1 MTVPTE
7 SVTFFFVQVSAS
19 FGRQI
24 DHFVLPHVPL
34 GQWPNFGDKR
44 ALLLQWFTNFH
55 NTNFI
60 KTPMKQ
66 VTRTFSALF
75 IFCLLTFGSLL
86 AQPQTLLTDL
96 KFYLR
101 MDGNLNDVS
110 VNGFHATHNG
120 SWTND
125 RNGNPNS
132 AIQLTAANMQTI
144 SLFNSPDLH
153 PQLPMTVA
161 FDARFDQLGATVFA
175 NDFTA
180 SIYSGMWVGVD
191 AGGHVHV
198 NFGDGGTTI
207 PNQRRSRTGTTAIT
221 TGTWHSYVCVIRTA
235 TDMDIYVDCVNDN
248 GTYSGNGGTIFYDTN
263 VGQMGVASIAGS
275 TNGASYMSGAI
286 DRVAFWSRD
295 LTPGDVAKWCNGNM
309 DQLITSVEPKAPAV
323 DFNLFPNPTEDRLT
337 ISIGN
342 GDQLE
347 TKVKILDLQG
357 RVLQELVTNG
367 QSQLTLDVK
376 GFAKG
381 FYFVRVESN
390 GQTPIAKKFQ
400 LI

>member
-1 MTVPTE
+1 
-7 SVTFFFVQVSAS
+7 
-19 FGRQI
+19 
-24 DHFVLPHVPL
+24 
-34 GQWPNFGDKR
+34 
-44 ALLLQWFTNFH
+44 
-55 NTNFI
+55 
-60 KTPMKQ
+60 MKQ
-66 VTRTFSALF
+66 VTRTFFALF
-75 IFCLLTFGSLL
+75 VFCSLTFGSLL

-110 VNGFHATHNG
+110 INGFHATHNG
-120 SWTND
+120 TWTND

-207 PNQRRSRTGTTAIT
+207 PDQRRSRTGTTVIT
-221 TGTWHSYVCVIRTA
+221 TGTWHSYVCVIRSA

-248 GTYSGNGGTIFYDTN
+248 GTYSGNGGAIFYDTN

-275 TNGASYMSGAI
+275 NNGASYMSGAI
-286 DRVAFWSRD
+286 DRVAFWSRA
-295 LTPGDVAKWCNGNM
+295 LNPGDVGKWCSGNM
-309 DQLITSVEPKAPAV
+309 DQLITAV
-323 DFNLFPNPTEDRLT
+323 DPELSSIEFSLYPNPTAERLT
-337 ISIGN
+337 ISLGN
-342 GDQLE
+342 EIEPGSTL
-347 TKVKILDLQG
+347 KILDLQG
-357 RVLQELVTNG
+357 RLLKQVDLNEEKD
-367 QSQLTLDVK
+367 LTLDVD
-376 GFAKG
+376 GFSRG
-381 FYFVRVESN
+381 FYFARLEAKS
-390 GQTPIAKKFQ
+390 QSPTTKKFQ
-400 LI
+400 VN